1 MFTLKQLFSVAIILT
16 VLTQNVVLGHDKSD
30 KILAKKIFG
39 NFTSPTNLSS
49 ESVGRYNRGCLNGGI
64 ELPIKGETWQ
74 HINSKRG
81 RNWGHPNLIEFTKE
95 LSVKAT
101 EFGWTGLYIGDL
113 GNPRG
118 GPTPYGHAAHQVGL
132 EVDIKFKKPTSLN
145 LSTEASHNDHR
156 YGKPSFKELNV
167 VAKNQKKVNSSW
179 TQEHMEILKAAAK
192 DERVNKI
199 FVNAAIKV
207 WMCKNAGLVDRSWL
221 MKIRPERGHSEHF
234 HIRLKCPEGS
244 PDCVNT
250 PLWNKYKNIDGCDK
264 QLAWWV
270 TDRLKP
276 KKKVTK
282 KPTGKTV
289 KIKKQYKCS
298 HARCYLPEDLPKA
311 CLRTIHI
318 EN

>member
-1 MFTLKQLFSVAIILT
+1 MFILKQLSTVAITLT
-16 VLTQNVVLGHDKSD
+16 VLMLNVVLAHDKSD

-64 ELPIKGETWQ
+64 ELPIQGETWQ

-81 RNWGHPNLIEFTKE
+81 RNWGHPKLIDFTKE
-95 LSVKAT
+95 LSVKVT
-101 EFGWTGLYIGDL
+101 EFGWKGLYIGDL

-132 EVDIKFKKPTSLN
+132 EVDIKFKKPTSLR
-145 LSTEASHNDHR
+145 LSIKDSHNDHR
-156 YGKPSFKELNV
+156 YSKPSFKELNV
-167 VAKNQKKVNSSW
+167 VAKNQKNVNSNW
-179 TQEHMEILKAAAK
+179 TREHMDILKTAAT

-207 WMCKNAGLVDRSWL
+207 WMCKNAAIEDRSWL

-234 HIRLKCPEGS
+234 HVRLKCPEGS
-244 PDCVNT
+244 SDCVNT

-276 KKKVTK
+276 KKKVIK
-282 KPTGKTV
+282 KTV
-289 KIKKQYKCS
+289 KIKKKYKCS

-311 CLRTIHI
+311 CLRTMHI

>member
-1 MFTLKQLFSVAIILT
+1 MVKLRRILFFKIVFISTL
-16 VLTQNVVLGHDKSD
+16 LGASFAHDASEKV
-30 KILAKKIFG
+30 LAKKIFG
-39 NFTSPTNLSS
+39 NFTSPTKLLPQSL
-49 ESVGRYNRGCLNGGI
+49 GKYNKGCLNGGV
-64 ELPIKGETWQ
+64 ELPIKGKTWQ

-81 RNWGHPNLIEFTKE
+81 RNWGHPTLIDFTKDLTE
-95 LSVKAT
+95 KVT
-101 EFGWTGLYIGDL
+101 EFGWKGLYIGDL

-132 EVDIKFKKPTSLN
+132 EVDIKFKKPSSLN
-145 LSTEASHNDHR
+145 LSLKDSHNDHR
-156 YGKPSFKELNV
+156 YGKPAFKELNV
-167 VAKNQKKVNSSW
+167 VSKNQKNVNSNW
-179 TQEHMEILKAAAK
+179 TREHMSILEAAAQ

-207 WMCKNAGLVDRSWL
+207 WMCKNAGSEDRSWL

-234 HIRLKCPEGS
+234 HVRLKCPEGS
-244 PDCVNT
+244 PDCINT
-250 PLWNKYKNIDGCDK
+250 PLWNKYKNVDGCDK

-276 KKKVTK
+276 KEKVIK
-282 KPTGKTV
+282 KTV
-289 KIKKQYKCS
+289 KIKKKYKCS

-311 CLRTIHI
+311 CLRTMHI

>member
-1 MFTLKQLFSVAIILT
+1 MADMLTLKQLSFFVIFLIALM
-16 VLTQNVVLGHDKSD
+16 QNVAFAHDKSD

-39 NFTSPTNLSS
+39 NFSSPTSLSS
-49 ESVGRYNRGCLNGGI
+49 ESVGRYNKGCLNGGV
-64 ELPIKGETWQ
+64 ELPVKGETWQ

-81 RNWGHPNLIEFTKE
+81 RNWGHPKLIDFTKE

-101 EFGWTGLYIGDL
+101 ELGWKGLYIGDL

-132 EVDIKFKKPTSLN
+132 EVDIKFKKPTNLN
-145 LSTEASHNDHR
+145 LSIKDSHNDQR
-156 YGKPSFKELNV
+156 YGKPSFRELNV
-167 VAKNQKKVNSSW
+167 VANNQKNVNSNW
-179 TQEHMEILKAAAK
+179 TREHMDLLKSAAK

-207 WMCKNAGLVDRSWL
+207 WMCKNAGSEDRSWL

-234 HIRLKCPEGS
+234 HVRLKCPEGS
-244 PDCVNT
+244 AICVNT

-276 KKKVTK
+276 KKKAIK
-282 KPTGKTV
+282 KTV
-289 KIKKQYKCS
+289 KIKKKYKCS

-311 CLRTIHI
+311 CLRTMHI

>member
-1 MFTLKQLFSVAIILT
+1 MFTLKPLFLLVFFLT
-16 VLTQNVVLGHDKSD
+16 ALMQNVAFAHDKSD

-39 NFTSPTNLSS
+39 NFTSPTQLSP
-49 ESVGRYNRGCLNGGI
+49 ESIGGYNKGCLNGGV

-81 RNWGHPNLIEFTKE
+81 RNWGHPTLIDFTKE

-101 EFGWTGLYIGDL
+101 QFGWKGLYIGDL

-132 EVDIKFKKPTSLN
+132 EVDIKFKKPKSLN
-145 LSTEASHNDHR
+145 LSITDSHNDHR

-167 VAKNQKKVNSSW
+167 VAKNQKNVNSNW
-179 TQEHMEILKAAAK
+179 TREHMDILKIAAK

-207 WMCKNAGLVDRSWL
+207 WMCKNAGSEDRSWL

-234 HIRLKCPEGS
+234 HIRLKCPQGS
-244 PDCVNT
+244 SNCVNT

-276 KKKVTK
+276 KKKVIK
-282 KPTGKTV
+282 KSV
-289 KIKKQYKCS
+289 KIKKKYKCS
-298 HARCYLPEDLPKA
+298 HARCYLPEDLPNS
-311 CLRTIHI
+311 CLRTMHI
-318 EN
+318 KN

>member
-1 MFTLKQLFSVAIILT
+1 MSILKGFLFLKIFCISALLSVAFA
-16 VLTQNVVLGHDKSD
+16 HDASD
-30 KILAKKIFG
+30 KVLAKKIFG
-39 NFTSPTNLSS
+39 NFITPTKLTS
-49 ESVGRYNRGCLNGGI
+49 ESVGKYNKGCLNGGV
-64 ELPIKGETWQ
+64 ELPVKGETWQ

-81 RNWGHPNLIEFTKE
+81 RNWGHPRLIDFTKD
-95 LSVKAT
+95 LSQKVAD
-101 EFGWTGLYIGDL
+101 FGWMGLYIGDL

-132 EVDIKFKKPTSLN
+132 EVDVKFRKPATLD
-145 LSTEASHNDHR
+145 LSVEDSHNDRR

-167 VAKNQKKVNSSW
+167 VSKNQKNVNSNW
-179 TQEHMEILKAAAK
+179 TPEHMAILKAAAQ

-207 WMCKNAGLVDRSWL
+207 WMCKNAGSTDRSWL

-234 HIRLKCPEGS
+234 HVRLKCPEGS
-244 PDCVNT
+244 PDCINT
-250 PLWNKYKNIDGCDK
+250 PLWNKYKNVDGCDK

-276 KKKVTK
+276 KKKVIK
-282 KPTGKTV
+282 KTV
-289 KIKKQYKCS
+289 KIKKKHKCS

-311 CLRTIHI
+311 CLKTMHI

>member
-1 MFTLKQLFSVAIILT
+1 MVEMFTLKQLFLLVIFLT
-16 VLTQNVVLGHDKSD
+16 ASMQNVAFTHDKSD

-39 NFTSPTNLSS
+39 NFTSPTQLSS
-49 ESVGRYNRGCLNGGI
+49 ESIGRYNKGCLDGGV
-64 ELPIKGETWQ
+64 ELPTKGETWQ

-81 RNWGHPNLIEFTKE
+81 RNWGHPTLIDFTKE

-101 EFGWTGLYIGDL
+101 QLGWKGLYIGDL

-132 EVDIKFKKPTSLN
+132 EVDIKFKKPKSLN
-145 LSTEASHNDHR
+145 LSIKDSHNDHR
-156 YGKPSFKELNV
+156 YGKPSFKEINV
-167 VAKNQKKVNSSW
+167 VAKNQKNVNSNW
-179 TQEHMEILKAAAK
+179 TREHMDILKIAAK

-207 WMCKNAGLVDRSWL
+207 WMCKNAGLEDRSWL

-234 HIRLKCPEGS
+234 HIRLKCPQGS
-244 PDCVNT
+244 ANCVNT
-250 PLWNKYKNIDGCDK
+250 PLWNKYKNVDGCDK

-276 KKKVTK
+276 KKKVIK
-282 KPTGKTV
+282 KSV
-289 KIKKQYKCS
+289 KIKKKYKCS
-298 HARCYLPEDLPKA
+298 HASCYLPEDLPKS
-311 CLRTIHI
+311 CLRTMHI

>member
-1 MFTLKQLFSVAIILT
+1 MVKMFTLKHLFLLFIFLT
-16 VLTQNVVLGHDKSD
+16 AFMQNVAFTHDKSD
-30 KILAKKIFG
+30 KILAKKIYG
-39 NFTSPTNLSS
+39 NFTSPTQLSS
-49 ESVGRYNRGCLNGGI
+49 ESVGKYNKGCLNGGV

-81 RNWGHPNLIEFTKE
+81 RNWGHPTLIDYTKE

-101 EFGWTGLYIGDL
+101 RFGWKGLYIGDL

-118 GPTPYGHAAHQVGL
+118 GPTPYGHAAHQTGL
-132 EVDIKFKKPTSLN
+132 EVDIKFKKPKSLN
-145 LSTEASHNDHR
+145 LSTKDSHNDHR

-167 VAKNQKKVNSSW
+167 VAKNQKNVNSNW
-179 TQEHMEILKAAAK
+179 TQEHMDILKAAAK
-192 DERVNKI
+192 DKRVNKI

-207 WMCKNAGLVDRSWL
+207 WMCKNAGSENRSWL

-234 HIRLKCPEGS
+234 HVRLKCPEGS
-244 PDCVNT
+244 ANCVNT

-264 QLAWWV
+264 QLTWWV

-276 KKKVTK
+276 KKKVIK
-282 KPTGKTV
+282 KSI
-289 KIKKQYKCS
+289 KIKKKYTCS
-298 HARCYLPEDLPKA
+298 HARCYLPEDLPKS
-311 CLRTIHI
+311 CLRTMHI

>member
-1 MFTLKQLFSVAIILT
+1 MFTLKPLFLLVFFLT
-16 VLTQNVVLGHDKSD
+16 ALMQNVAFAHDKSD

-39 NFTSPTNLSS
+39 NFTSPTQLSS
-49 ESVGRYNRGCLNGGI
+49 ESIGKYNKGCLNGGV

-81 RNWGHPNLIEFTKE
+81 RNWGHPTLIDFTKE

-101 EFGWTGLYIGDL
+101 QFGWKGLYIGDL

-132 EVDIKFKKPTSLN
+132 EVDIKFKKPKSLN
-145 LSTEASHNDHR
+145 LSINNSHNDHR
-156 YGKPSFKELNV
+156 YGKPYFKELNV
-167 VAKNQKKVNSSW
+167 VAKNQKNVNSNW
-179 TQEHMEILKAAAK
+179 TREHMDILKIAAK

-207 WMCKNAGLVDRSWL
+207 WMCKNAGSEDRSWL

-234 HIRLKCPEGS
+234 HIRLKCPQGS
-244 PDCVNT
+244 SNCVST

-276 KKKVTK
+276 KKKALK
-282 KPTGKTV
+282 KTV
-289 KIKKQYKCS
+289 KIKKKYKCS
-298 HARCYLPEDLPKA
+298 HARCYLPEDMPKT
-311 CLRTIHI
+311 CLRTMHI

>member
-1 MFTLKQLFSVAIILT
+1 MAEMFTLRQLFLLVIFLT
-16 VLTQNVVLGHDKSD
+16 ALMQNAAFTHDKSD

-39 NFTSPTNLSS
+39 NFTSPTQLSS
-49 ESVGRYNRGCLNGGI
+49 ESIGRYNKGCLNGGV
-64 ELPIKGETWQ
+64 ELPAKGETWQ

-81 RNWGHPNLIEFTKE
+81 RNWGHPTLIDFTKE

-101 EFGWTGLYIGDL
+101 QFGWKGLYIGDL

-132 EVDIKFKKPTSLN
+132 EVDIKFKKPKSLN
-145 LSTEASHNDHR
+145 LSIKDSHNDHR

-167 VAKNQKKVNSSW
+167 VAKNQKNVNSNW
-179 TQEHMEILKAAAK
+179 TREHMDILRLAAK

-207 WMCKNAGLVDRSWL
+207 WMCKNAGSEDRSWL

-234 HIRLKCPEGS
+234 HIRLKCPQGS
-244 PDCVNT
+244 ADCVNT

-276 KKKVTK
+276 KKKVIK
-282 KPTGKTV
+282 KSV
-289 KIKKQYKCS
+289 KIKKKYKCS
-298 HARCYLPEDLPKA
+298 HARCYVPEDLPKS
-311 CLRTIHI
+311 CLRTMHI

>member
-1 MFTLKQLFSVAIILT
+1 MVKMFTLKRLFLLVIFLTALMQSVAFT
-16 VLTQNVVLGHDKSD
+16 HDKSD

-39 NFTSPTNLSS
+39 NFTSPTQLSS
-49 ESVGRYNRGCLNGGI
+49 ESVGKYNRGCLNGGV
-64 ELPIKGETWQ
+64 ELPIKGETRQ
-74 HINSKRG
+74 HITSKRG
-81 RNWGHPNLIEFTKE
+81 RNWGHPTLIDFTKE

-101 EFGWTGLYIGDL
+101 RFGWKGLYIGDL

-118 GPTPYGHAAHQVGL
+118 GPTPYGHAAHQTGL
-132 EVDIKFKKPTSLN
+132 EVDIKFKKPKSLN
-145 LSTEASHNDHR
+145 LSIKDSHNDHR

-167 VAKNQKKVNSSW
+167 VAKNQKNVNSNW
-179 TQEHMEILKAAAK
+179 TQEHMDILKTAAK
-192 DERVNKI
+192 DKRVNKI

-207 WMCKNAGLVDRSWL
+207 WMCKNAGSEDRSWL

-234 HIRLKCPEGS
+234 HIRLKCPQGS
-244 PDCVNT
+244 ANCVNT

-282 KPTGKTV
+282 KSV
-289 KIKKQYKCS
+289 KIKKKYKCS
-298 HARCYLPEDLPKA
+298 HARCYLPEDLPKS
-311 CLRTIHI
+311 CLRTMHI

>member
-1 MFTLKQLFSVAIILT
+1 MVKMFTLKRLFLLVIFLTALMQSVAFT
-16 VLTQNVVLGHDKSD
+16 HDKSD

-39 NFTSPTNLSS
+39 NFTSPTQLSS
-49 ESVGRYNRGCLNGGI
+49 ESVGKYNRGCLNGGV

-81 RNWGHPNLIEFTKE
+81 RNWGHPTLIDFTKE

-101 EFGWTGLYIGDL
+101 RFGWKGLYIGDL

-118 GPTPYGHAAHQVGL
+118 GPTPYGHAAHQTGL
-132 EVDIKFKKPTSLN
+132 EVDIKFKKPKSLN
-145 LSTEASHNDHR
+145 LSIKDSHNDHR

-167 VAKNQKKVNSSW
+167 VAKNQKNVNSNW
-179 TQEHMEILKAAAK
+179 TQEHMDILKTAAK
-192 DERVNKI
+192 DKRVNKI

-207 WMCKNAGLVDRSWL
+207 WMCKNAGSEDRSWL
-221 MKIRPERGHSEHF
+221 MKIRPERGHREHF
-234 HIRLKCPEGS
+234 HIRLRCPEGS

-276 KKKVTK
+276 KKKVIK
-282 KPTGKTV
+282 KSV
-289 KIKKQYKCS
+289 KIKKKYKCS
-298 HARCYLPEDLPKA
+298 HARCYLPEDLPKS
-311 CLRTIHI
+311 CLRTMHI
-318 EN
+318 ED

>member
-1 MFTLKQLFSVAIILT
+1 MVKMFTLKRLFLLVIFLTALMQSVAFT
-16 VLTQNVVLGHDKSD
+16 HDKSD

-39 NFTSPTNLSS
+39 NFTSPTQLSS
-49 ESVGRYNRGCLNGGI
+49 ESVGKYNRGCLNGGV

-81 RNWGHPNLIEFTKE
+81 RNWGHPTLIDFTKE

-101 EFGWTGLYIGDL
+101 RFGWKGLYIGDL

-118 GPTPYGHAAHQVGL
+118 GPTPYGHAAHQTGL
-132 EVDIKFKKPTSLN
+132 EVDIKFKKPKSLN
-145 LSTEASHNDHR
+145 LSIKDSHNDHR

-167 VAKNQKKVNSSW
+167 VAKNQKNVNSNW
-179 TQEHMEILKAAAK
+179 TQEHMDILKTAAK
-192 DERVNKI
+192 DKRVNKI

-207 WMCKNAGLVDRSWL
+207 WMCKNAGSEDRSWL

-234 HIRLKCPEGS
+234 HVRLKCPEGS
-244 PDCVNT
+244 ANCVNT

-270 TDRLKP
+270 TDRLTP
-276 KKKVTK
+276 KKKVIK
-282 KPTGKTV
+282 KSV
-289 KIKKQYKCS
+289 KIKKKYKCS
-298 HARCYLPEDLPKA
+298 HARCYLPEDLPKS
-311 CLRTIHI
+311 CLRTMHI

>member
-1 MFTLKQLFSVAIILT
+1 MAEMLTFKQLFFFVIFMTAIVQDVALA
-16 VLTQNVVLGHDKSD
+16 HDKSD

-49 ESVGRYNRGCLNGGI
+49 ESVGSYNKGCLNGGV
-64 ELPIKGETWQ
+64 ELPVMGETWQ

-81 RNWGHPNLIEFTKE
+81 RNWGHPKLIDFTKE

-101 EFGWTGLYIGDL
+101 EFGWKGLYIGDL

-118 GPTPYGHAAHQVGL
+118 GPTPYGHAAHQLGL
-132 EVDIKFKKPTSLN
+132 EVDIKFKKPTSLS
-145 LSTEASHNDHR
+145 LSIKDSHNDHR
-156 YGKPSFKELNV
+156 YGEPSFRELNV
-167 VAKNQKKVNSSW
+167 VAKNQKNVNSNW
-179 TQEHMEILKAAAK
+179 TGEHMDILKTAAK
-192 DERVNKI
+192 DKRVNKI

-207 WMCKNAGLVDRSWL
+207 WMCKNAGSEDRSWL
-221 MKIRPERGHSEHF
+221 MKIRPERGHREHF

-244 PDCVNT
+244 PECVNT
-250 PLWNKYKNIDGCDK
+250 PLWNKYKNVDGCDK

-276 KKKVTK
+276 KKKFFK
-282 KPTGKTV
+282 KTV
-289 KIKKQYKCS
+289 KIKKKYKCS
-298 HARCYLPEDLPKA
+298 HARCYLPEELPKA
-311 CLRTIHI
+311 CLRTMHF

>member
-1 MFTLKQLFSVAIILT
+1 MIILKGFLFFKIFCIS
-16 VLTQNVVLGHDKSD
+16 VFLSQAFAHDASD
-30 KILAKKIFG
+30 KVLAKKIFG
-39 NFTSPTNLSS
+39 NFITPTKFTS
-49 ESVGRYNRGCLNGGI
+49 ESDGKYNKGCLNGGV
-64 ELPIKGETWQ
+64 ELPVKGETWQ

-81 RNWGHPNLIEFTKE
+81 RNWGHPRLIDFTKD
-95 LSVKAT
+95 LSQKVADL
-101 EFGWTGLYIGDL
+101 GWLGLYIGDL

-132 EVDIKFKKPTSLN
+132 EVDIKFRKPVTLD
-145 LSTEASHNDHR
+145 LSVEDSHNDRR

-167 VAKNQKKVNSSW
+167 VSNNQKSVNSNW
-179 TQEHMEILKAAAK
+179 TPEHMAILKAAAQ

-207 WMCKNAGLVDRSWL
+207 WMCKNAGSVDRSWL
-221 MKIRPERGHSEHF
+221 MKIRPEKGHSEHF
-234 HIRLKCPEGS
+234 HVRLKCPEGS
-244 PDCVNT
+244 PDCINT
-250 PLWNKYKNIDGCDK
+250 PLWNKYKNVDGCDK

-276 KKKVTK
+276 KMKVIK
-282 KPTGKTV
+282 KTV
-289 KIKKQYKCS
+289 KIKKKYKCS

-311 CLRTIHI
+311 CLKTMHI

>member
-1 MFTLKQLFSVAIILT
+1 MAEMFVLKQLFFVMIFLT
-16 VLTQNVVLGHDKSD
+16 GLMQNVVLAHDKSD
-30 KILAKKIFG
+30 KVPAKKIFG

-49 ESVGRYNRGCLNGGI
+49 ESVGRYNKGCLNGGV
-64 ELPIKGETWQ
+64 ELPVMGETWQ

-81 RNWGHPNLIEFTKE
+81 RNWGHPKLIDFTKE

-101 EFGWTGLYIGDL
+101 ELGWKGLYIGDL

-118 GPTPYGHAAHQVGL
+118 GTTPYGHAAHQVGL
-132 EVDIKFKKPTSLN
+132 EVDIKFKKPTNLN
-145 LSTEASHNDHR
+145 LSIKDSHNDYR

-167 VAKNQKKVNSSW
+167 VAKNQKNVNSNW
-179 TQEHMEILKAAAK
+179 TREHMDILKTAAT

-207 WMCKNAGLVDRSWL
+207 WMCKNAALEDRSWL
-221 MKIRPERGHSEHF
+221 MKIRPERGHREHF
-234 HIRLKCPEGS
+234 HVRLKCPEGS
-244 PDCVNT
+244 SDCVNT
-250 PLWNKYKNIDGCDK
+250 PLWNKYKNIDGCDN

-276 KKKVTK
+276 KKKVIK
-282 KPTGKTV
+282 KTV
-289 KIKKQYKCS
+289 KIKKKYKCS

-311 CLRTIHI
+311 CLRTMHI

>member
-1 MFTLKQLFSVAIILT
+1 MFTLKHLLLLVIFLTALLHNVALP
-16 VLTQNVVLGHDKSD
+16 HDKSD

-39 NFTSPTNLSS
+39 NFTSPTQLSS
-49 ESVGRYNRGCLNGGI
+49 ESIGRYNKGCLNGGV
-64 ELPIKGETWQ
+64 ELPAKGETWQ

-81 RNWGHPNLIEFTKE
+81 RNWGHPTLIDFTKE

-101 EFGWTGLYIGDL
+101 QFGWKGLYIGDL

-132 EVDIKFKKPTSLN
+132 EVDIKFKKPKSLN
-145 LSTEASHNDHR
+145 LSIKDSHNDHR

-167 VAKNQKKVNSSW
+167 VAKNQKNVNSNW
-179 TQEHMEILKAAAK
+179 TREHMDILRLAAK

-207 WMCKNAGLVDRSWL
+207 WMCKNAGSEDRSWL

-234 HIRLKCPEGS
+234 HIRLKCPQGS
-244 PDCVNT
+244 ADCVNT

-264 QLAWWV
+264 QLSWWV
-270 TDRLKP
+270 TDRLQP
-276 KKKVTK
+276 KKKVIK
-282 KPTGKTV
+282 KSV
-289 KIKKQYKCS
+289 KIKKKYKCS
-298 HARCYLPEDLPKA
+298 HARCYLPEDLPKS
-311 CLRTIHI
+311 CLRTMHI